1 MLIFSVL
8 GALEI
13 NVPGQKIEIS
23 GELQR
28 TLLQT
33 LLVGEGESVSSEAL
47 MRRMWGESMWDV
59 QPNTLYAHISR
70 LRRRLRA
77 LEPERTE
84 PRLTVHP
91 SGYRLALGEG
101 ELDATEFVKKINSIE
116 AGKSN
121 SPGDSVRLLREAL
134 AMWRGPAF
142 GDAARTPACRRAAA
156 RYEAYRLRALELLFG
171 AELEN
176 GNHATILAEL
186 YETHLAHPLHERYC
200 ELLMIA
206 FYRSGRQADALET
219 YRRMWRHLADEL
231 GVRPSPQLQRTE
243 QAILS
248 HDPAL
253 DHPAVP
259 PDVPAPP
266 APWARCP
273 VLS

>member
-13 NVPGQKIEIS
+13 NVPGKKIEIS

-91 SGYRLALGEG
+91 SGYRLALAEG
-101 ELDATEFVKKINSIE
+101 ELDATEFVRKINSVE
-116 AGKSN
+116 AGKFH

-142 GDAARTPACRRAAA
+142 GDAARTPACRRAAV

-206 FYRSGRQADALET
+206 FYRSGRQADALEI
-219 YRRMWRHLADEL
+219 YRRMWRRLADEL

-259 PDVPAPP
+259 PDASAPS
-266 APWARCP
+266 APWTRCP